1 MDALCSK
8 HMLVALNV
16 LLIVVCHILGPWTL
30 VGTAQCHQSWPCH
43 HHSEISVLPKVGE
56 MNECF
61 SCVLH
66 VFSLVFCA
74 NMSLIWPV
82 PRVKHSCSYSDS
94 GSAYHPS
101 SLLSLV
107 TVSFILHP
115 IPNTCL
121 KSLPL
126 WLKSLI
132 TFIMKVVSD
141 FSPGDKKWTFF
152 HTKSS
157 KYSKPFITT

>member
-1 MDALCSK
+1 MLFRLLIKDALQKNQLKKSTHHFHDDFYRLSESDGAVNSSHWDILTFHFHHLPQKSCMQGTLKCSLFPFFKNIFYITFHVVDALCSK

-74 NMSLIWPV
+74 DMSLI
-82 PRVKHSCSYSDS
+82 
-94 GSAYHPS
+94 
-101 SLLSLV
+101 
-107 TVSFILHP
+107 
-115 IPNTCL
+115 
-121 KSLPL
+121 
-126 WLKSLI
+126 
-132 TFIMKVVSD
+132 
-141 FSPGDKKWTFF
+141 
-152 HTKSS
+152 
-157 KYSKPFITT
+157 

>member
-1 MDALCSK
+1 
-8 HMLVALNV
+8 MLVALTV
-16 LLIVVCHILGPWTL
+16 LLIVVCHILGPWML
-30 VGTAQCHQSWPCH
+30 VGTAQCHQCWLSH
-43 HHSEISVLPKVGE
+43 HHSEISVLPKVGK
-56 MNECF
+56 MNDCF
-61 SCVLH
+61 SCFLH

-74 NMSLIWPV
+74 DISLIWPV
-82 PRVKHSCSYSDS
+82 PRVEHSCSYSDS

-101 SLLSLV
+101 SLLLLV

-132 TFIMKVVSD
+132 TFILWWKWSVPSAID

-152 HTKSS
+152 HTELS
-157 KYSKPFITT
+157 KYLKPFITP